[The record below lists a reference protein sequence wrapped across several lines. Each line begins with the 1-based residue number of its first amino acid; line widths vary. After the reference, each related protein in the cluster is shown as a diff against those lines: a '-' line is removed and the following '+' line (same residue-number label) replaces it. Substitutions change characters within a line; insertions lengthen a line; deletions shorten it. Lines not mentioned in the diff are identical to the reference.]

1 MSEWFAIPML
11 FAAGL
16 FAGGVTSIALERVPA
31 WRATQLSE
39 FQTGFAYTLR
49 RVDRVQPALLVVS
62 LVSTIGFALGAEGPA
77 RTSALL
83 ATACFLIVLVGSV
96 AWLVPAQRRL
106 VISGTEQPPRQMERL
121 RSQWL
126 RGHWIRT
133 VVALIALSLAI
144 VAAVL

>member
-11 FAAGL
+11 FAGGL
-16 FAGGVTSIALERVPA
+16 FAGGVTLIALERIPA
-31 WRATQLSE
+31 WRAAELSE
-39 FQTGFAYTLR
+39 FLPGFAHTLR
-49 RVDRVQPALLVVS
+49 RVDRVQPALLVLC
-62 LVSTIGFALGAEGPA
+62 LVSTIGFALGAEGTA

-83 ATACFLIVLVGSV
+83 ASACFLTVLAGSV
-96 AWLVPAQRRL
+96 AWLVPIQRRL
-106 VISGTEQPPRQMERL
+106 VSGTEQQPPRLEDL

-144 VAAVL
+144 VAALW